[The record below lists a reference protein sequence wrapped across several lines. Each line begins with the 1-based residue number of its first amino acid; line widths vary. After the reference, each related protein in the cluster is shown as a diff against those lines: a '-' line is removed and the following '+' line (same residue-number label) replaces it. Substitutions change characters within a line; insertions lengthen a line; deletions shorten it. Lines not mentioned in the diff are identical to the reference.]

1 MCDIEGLIER
11 ARELSCSIR
20 KTDSSEDI
28 ERFNAALKKELF
40 EGNAPPTI
48 DDAQKLS
55 RYYWQI
61 YINRFLTDDANNETW
76 YDTFL
81 ERANGET
88 NDKDTAKTCDPLLFL
103 HPCDRELF
111 LTEAKKAEKDKRQTK
126 QRKLFTRTVAYSN
139 GVMKCDYKDKRKSDD
154 NSLYSND
161 GLLAFDDLADQ
172 KDFNGFVDFLQNK
185 YEGWENAPDDERP
198 LEPMVPHP
206 LQGDFAKAKI
216 FVLAKNPA
224 YAPRIYREPSC
235 FDKKLTED
243 ELKYRK
249 LERAYLGLHLA
260 GQNETEAND
269 FENDADSVL
278 CNSFFPFIAQ
288 KAIAEGKKEG
298 IAIKEPEIK
307 KLQEKNWYW
316 QRYKTCKSSKTVFD
330 VVNKTGEE
338 IDSWFA
344 QLELFP
350 YQTKSGNDIPSCFI
364 GKISKD
370 TILPSQM
377 ITLYILKS
385 ILSESTENL
394 FVIRASKNWTTAL
407 KLINNDN
414 LEKNLQK
421 RGFQAN
427 GGLKSGGGSKAGTS
441 LYITMKNMKPLTAGK
456 QTFEEAC
463 KELEQLSTMTQG

>member
-1 MCDIEGLIER
+1 MCGIEELIER

-40 EGNAPPTI
+40 EGNTPPTI

-172 KDFNGFVDFLQNK
+172 EDFNGFVDFLQNK

-224 YAPRIYREPSC
+224 YAPRIYREP
-235 FDKKLTED
+235 LWTGED
-243 ELKYRK
+243 NKNRELDYRK
-249 LERAYLGLHLA
+249 RERAYLGLHLA
-260 GQNETEAND
+260 HFEESETPLDSFYPFVIQDYLASEYGYDSD
-269 FENDADSVL
+269 FAY
-278 CNSFFPFIAQ
+278 
-288 KAIAEGKKEG
+288 KMK
-298 IAIKEPEIK
+298 
-307 KLQEKNWYW
+307 EKNWYW
-316 QRYKTCKSSKTVFD
+316 QYYNNLKGTKKETVFKIIGNSVD
-330 VVNKTGEE
+330 EQVVNRL
-338 IDSWFA
+338 FA
-344 QLELFP
+344 EVELFP
-350 YQTKSGNDIPSCFI
+350 YQTNSGNDIPSCFT
-364 GKISKD
+364 SKASID
-370 TILPSQM
+370 TLLPSQL
-377 ITLYILKS
+377 ITLYVVKS
-385 ILSESTENL
+385 ILLNCKNKECALVVRAPKDWETAIKATSKLSEACLASLESNGYRTKS
-394 FVIRASKNWTTAL
+394 RA
-407 KLINNDN
+407 
-414 LEKNLQK
+414 
-421 RGFQAN
+421 
-427 GGLKSGGGSKAGTS
+427 
-441 LYITMKNMKPLTAGK
+441 LYITSKNMKPLPEKADE
-456 QTFEEAC
+456 FE
-463 KELEQLSTMTQG
+463 KRIKDIVNPPVSH